1 MTTTAHPPIS
11 RPIRDAVRFLQNVPR
26 LTHCTPRHSLVVVPL
41 RDGHATGA
49 LRIDLPADGSG
60 DEHVA
65 ATAIGMVCRVPET
78 EGVAVVAYD
87 GGAEWPPDGP
97 LPRESLVERVI
108 DRADACGL
116 HVHGAYLVAE
126 DGWGAYGD
134 VAAPLPLSQIVP
146 EAGEALA
153 HDQHD
158 GTKLPR
164 SSKSRRRA
172 VAAELGRLEHEFA
185 AALLHRAQT
194 DREPGGTGESAD
206 PTGDGEEGRA
216 DGEADARDPETDAP
230 HDSGPSAGEDSPS
243 AGESDPSASDEE
255 RAMAM
260 SAAASTDPPRRV
272 STTNSLP
279 DAFEEALAWDASHL
293 EASDAG
299 LLALAFETPLL
310 RDTLLTQ
317 WSTDL
322 EGGRTVLAWQLAWR
336 PSPPGDSPPLP
347 DGPVRLAGEGPRP
360 EGWRLRQGLALAR
373 QIAASAPRRARPGS
387 LAAASWLSWALGNA
401 THAAEYAEQA
411 REMEPGHGL
420 AGIMTT
426 LTESGMLPAWAF
438 ASPAEPDGAAEP
450 DR

>member
-1 MTTTAHPPIS
+1 MTTTAPPPITQ
-11 RPIRDAVRFLQNVPR
+11 PIRDAARFLQNVPR

-41 RDGHATGA
+41 RDAHATGA
-49 LRIDLPADGSG
+49 LRIDLPADGAG
-60 DEHVA
+60 DEHAA

-87 GGAEWPPDGP
+87 SDAEWPPDGP

-116 HVHGAYLVAE
+116 HVHGAYLVAK

-185 AALLHRAQT
+185 AALLHRA
-194 DREPGGTGESAD
+194 
-206 PTGDGEEGRA
+206 RA
-216 DGEADARDPETDAP
+216 G
-230 HDSGPSAGEDSPS
+230 
-243 AGESDPSASDEE
+243 DEE
-255 RAMAM
+255 RPMAL
-260 SAAASTDPPRRV
+260 SDAASTDSPRRLG
-272 STTNSLP
+272 TTSALP

-310 RDTLLTQ
+310 RDSLLTQ

-336 PSPPGDSPPLP
+336 PAPPGAAPPLP
-347 DGPVRLAGEGPRP
+347 EGPVRLAGEGPRP

-373 QIAASAPRRARPGS
+373 QIAASAPRRARPGA

-401 THAAEYAEQA
+401 THASEYAEQA
-411 REMEPGHGL
+411 RGMEPGHGL

-426 LTESGMLPAWAF
+426 ITESGVLPAWAF
-438 ASPAEPDGAAEP
+438 ASPAEPDGAAAH